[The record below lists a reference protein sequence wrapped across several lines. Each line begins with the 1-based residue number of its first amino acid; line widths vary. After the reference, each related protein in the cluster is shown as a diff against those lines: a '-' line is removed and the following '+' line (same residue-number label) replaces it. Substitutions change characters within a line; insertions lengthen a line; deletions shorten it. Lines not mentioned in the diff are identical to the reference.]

1 MTLTGQPVETTWN
14 ILLDNPVTA
23 NRGDWISQANNTA
36 NAYVLES
43 VISSRN
49 LSIIY
54 STPSF
59 RVSQGNVVTVN
70 GITYSSNIAEI
81 TTGGNVEVKI
91 CYLDL
96 MDVLDSNIYSTY
108 LDSNLG
114 IRPQDI
120 NIVGGAYVDRYSSHA
135 PEELIP
141 GRMYDAVEM
150 RVFSNT
156 AGNTDTYGYRIFQPM
171 SANIEYTRISANA
184 STTLAA
190 NLNMVDDEILITN
203 AAKLPTPSRS
213 TGNPGMVFINGEK
226 IIYYQK
232 YDFAKMSTAIPWA
245 ANTVIPIETL
255 IALDSNV
262 YLTTGNVYANAN
274 IYVNSANIQLIT
286 LNSLRQ
292 LRRGVDGTGTANI
305 VLAGNIVSDS
315 SEQQLIP
322 NAQIFNPITIT
333 GNLKVTSNVTF
344 KLVLSANITANIGDY
359 ITQFIGNTGN
369 ARILGNVIS
378 SNVVAVGN
386 VNGIF
391 QTAANIGTRVNIAS
405 ITNGVSSTTAN
416 VLTITTLGSVYANGN
431 VVLSSTPILR
441 SNIWEQFGTT
451 LQNSNTVG
459 AQFIRAE
466 PSYIP

>member
-1 MTLTGQPVETTWN
+1 
-14 ILLDNPVTA
+14 
-23 NRGDWISQANNTA
+23 
-36 NAYVLES
+36 
-43 VISSRN
+43 
-49 LSIIY
+49 
-54 STPSF
+54 
-59 RVSQGNVVTVN
+59 
-70 GITYSSNIAEI
+70 
-81 TTGGNVEVKI
+81 
-91 CYLDL
+91 
-96 MDVLDSNIYSTY
+96 
-108 LDSNLG
+108 
-114 IRPQDI
+114 
-120 NIVGGAYVDRYSSHA
+120 
-135 PEELIP
+135 
-141 GRMYDAVEM
+141 
-150 RVFSNT
+150 
-156 AGNTDTYGYRIFQPM
+156 
-171 SANIEYTRISANA
+171 
-184 STTLAA
+184 
-190 NLNMVDDEILITN
+190 
-203 AAKLPTPSRS
+203 
-213 TGNPGMVFINGEK
+213 
-226 IIYYQK
+226 
-232 YDFAKMSTAIPWA
+232 MSTAIPWA